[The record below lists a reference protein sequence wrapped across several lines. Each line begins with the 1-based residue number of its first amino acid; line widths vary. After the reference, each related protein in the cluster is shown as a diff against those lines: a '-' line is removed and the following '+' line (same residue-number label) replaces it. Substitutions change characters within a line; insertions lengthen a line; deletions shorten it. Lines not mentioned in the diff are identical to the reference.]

1 MIDKQLIESAK
12 LIRNDFLT
20 LTNNLNKY
28 YDEVKELGI
37 FFLKKADELR
47 EYNDKSVKKLK
58 NKSDLSTVTNHILK
72 EISEIEDEEKKL
84 AKKVEEINQKMEKLK
99 RDEMILYQTIKQRYP
114 HLSDEQIKKEIH
126 SHLDK

>member
-126 SHLDK
+126 SHLGK